1 MEENM
6 PKIKTNK
13 SAAKRFHKSGTGKI
27 MRNKAFKK
35 HLLTH
40 KSRKTK
46 RNLSKTAEVFSGD
59 VVRIKKLIPYA

>member
-1 MEENM
+1 M

-13 SAAKRFHKSGTGKI
+13 SAAKRFSRTGTGKI
-27 MRNKAFKK
+27 KRNKGFKR

-46 RNLSKTAEVFSGD
+46 RNLGKSAIIFSGD
-59 VVRIKKLIPYA
+59 LPRVQRMVPYI

>member
-1 MEENM
+1 M

-13 SAAKRFHKSGTGKI
+13 SAAKRFYKSGTGKI
-27 MRNKAFKK
+27 LKNKAFKK

-46 RNLSKTAEVFSGD
+46 RNLRKKSVLFAGD
-59 VVRIKKLIPYA
+59 VARVKKLIPYA

>member
-1 MEENM
+1 M

-13 SAAKRFHKSGTGKI
+13 SAAKRFYKSGTGKI
-27 MRNKAFKK
+27 LRNKAFKK

-46 RNLSKTAEVFSGD
+46 RNLRKKSVLFKGD
-59 VVRIKKLIPYA
+59 VIRIKKLIPYA

>member
-1 MEENM
+1 M

-13 SAAKRFHKSGTGKI
+13 SAAKRFYKSGTGKI
-27 MRNKAFKK
+27 LKNKAFKR

-46 RNLSKTAEVFSGD
+46 RNLRKKSVLFKGD
-59 VVRIKKLIPYA
+59 FKRVKKLITCA